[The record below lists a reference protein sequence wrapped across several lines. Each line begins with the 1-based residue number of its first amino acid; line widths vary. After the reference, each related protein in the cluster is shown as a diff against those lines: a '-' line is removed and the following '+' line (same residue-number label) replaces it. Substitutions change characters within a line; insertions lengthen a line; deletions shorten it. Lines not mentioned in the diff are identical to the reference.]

1 MFKKKNDLIPKVAQ
15 RLFEAATSNSLG
27 ETFHVIVTF
36 HLQKKF
42 CRDPFEVFVENPG
55 LFYNGLK
62 EVMGEG
68 ANALLALLATF
79 IKVKYA
85 VDLDTKEIT
94 RLFIEADSNSPKKV
108 VELLNTIVEQEE
120 KKIKK

>member
-1 MFKKKNDLIPKVAQ
+1 MFKKKNELLPKVAQ

-27 ETFHVIVTF
+27 ETFPVIVSF

-42 CRDPFEVFVENPG
+42 CKDPFEVFVENPG

-68 ANALLALLATF
+68 ANALLTLVVTF
-79 IKVKYA
+79 IKLKYA
-85 VDLDTKEIT
+85 VDFDTKEIT
-94 RLFIEADSNSPKKV
+94 NLFTTADAESPKKV
-108 VELLNTIVEQEE
+108 MDLLNTIIVQEE
-120 KKIKK
+120 KKVKK